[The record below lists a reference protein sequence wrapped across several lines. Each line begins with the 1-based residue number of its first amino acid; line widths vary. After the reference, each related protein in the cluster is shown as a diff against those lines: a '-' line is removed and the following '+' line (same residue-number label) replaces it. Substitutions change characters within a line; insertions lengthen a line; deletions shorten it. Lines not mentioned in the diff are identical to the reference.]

1 MKSID
6 EKIYDLRRYLKL
18 SQAAFAEPLNLSPT
32 HIARFEKGISPIPT
46 QTLNLICTVFGVK
59 PEYFEDNVDMAV
71 EDAVELITEEER
83 NQAIGSRL
91 KAARLER
98 GWSQMK
104 LKDLSGIEQSV
115 ITRVENGAKL
125 TEKAGRRLAEALEVG
140 YEWLMTG
147 DESKKLYPADERLIN
162 WLWENEEIRRELW
175 KRMVEDEKKESKGE
189 D

>member
-18 SQAAFAEPLNLSPT
+18 SQASFAEPLNLSPT
-32 HIARFEKGISPIPT
+32 HIARFEKGISPVSNHT
-46 QTLNLICTVFGVK
+46 FNLICEKFNVN
-59 PEYFEDNVDMAV
+59 PRYFEDNVDMAV
-71 EDAVELITEEER
+71 EDAVTLITDDEKNR
-83 NQAIGSRL
+83 AVGSRL
-91 KAARLER
+91 KAARLEK
-98 GWSQMK
+98 GLSQMK

-162 WLWENEEIRRELW
+162 WLWKNEEIREEIW
-175 KRMVEDEKKESKGE
+175 KRMKEDEKGE
-189 D
+189 E